1 MLFASQK
8 QASAWQLLILT
19 SHPPPPCLS
28 NSVQKGKNEP
38 NQGAGW
44 RGGLAS
50 AKSRHKVTV
59 ISSIL
64 GFRCCLVAPSC
75 LTLGDPMDWKPAR
88 PLCPWDFPGKST
100 GVGCHFLL
108 QRIFPTHGSTR
119 VSCTAGSL
127 PLSRLQIAH

>member
-38 NQGAGW
+38 NQG
-44 RGGLAS
+44 GGLVS
-50 AKSRHKVTV
+50 AKSRHKVRV
-59 ISSIL
+59 LSSIL
-64 GFRCCLVAPSC
+64 GFCCCLVAQSS
-75 LTLGDPMDWKPAR
+75 LTLGDPMDCKPAR

-100 GVGCHFLL
+100 GVGCHALL
-108 QRIFPTHGSTR
+108 QGIFPTQGWNPNSI
-119 VSCTAGSL
+119 VDA
-127 PLSRLQIAH
+127 QIKCFVEERMRSSF